1 MPLAL
6 YSWAWLCRSRLRSPV
21 TVTRFG
27 LQPVRVT
34 TPTARFCHLSASQ
47 VKDPNEQGK
56 IAKWPQW
63 KGEQRDVLTTA
74 PKSSFKVQARG
85 HVNNKGCA

>member
-47 VKDPNEQGK
+47 VKEPNEQGK
-56 IAKWPQW
+56 IAKWRFIQSGHNG
-63 KGEQRDVLTTA
+63 KG
-74 PKSSFKVQARG
+74 
-85 HVNNKGCA
+85 NKEMH